1 MAVQLLGLN
10 LWAWHEKSALQAQ
23 RAAISAVL
31 TQTFPGVRVVVD
43 APLQMERE
51 LGRLRQATGA
61 SSGGDLETMLAAA
74 GAALPANKSASALEF
89 ADGTARLKGLNLT
102 AEETSALGATLKRQG
117 YSTRNEAQALV
128 LQAEVTR

>member
-1 MAVQLLGLN
+1 
-10 LWAWHEKSALQAQ
+10 
-23 RAAISAVL
+23 
-31 TQTFPGVRVVVD
+31 
-43 APLQMERE
+43 
-51 LGRLRQATGA
+51 
-61 SSGGDLETMLAAA
+61 
-74 GAALPANKSASALEF
+74 LEF